1 MIEAPPQSLCVVD
14 DFWFRYVAD
23 MGIAGPDRGEG
34 GKYLFLPPGLRRRR
48 SRRLLHLPDPDLHQ
62 LGGAARA
69 RRRAGDEADPDL
81 PARRKPAA
89 RSDNVFVNLAECR

>member
-34 GKYLFLPPGLRRRR
+34 GKYLFLPPGYDGEVPDG
-48 SRRLLHLPDPDLHQ
+48 LLHLPH
-62 LGGAARA
+62 ARPSPT
-69 RRRAGDEADPDL
+69 GWSS
-81 PARRKPAA
+81 A
-89 RSDNVFVNLAECR
+89 RSAVSRP